1 MVISN
6 FVFVIMKINELVVHL
21 FNVLI
26 GKRRILFARRGIR
39 SAIRLVMRVKVKSCQ
54 DGMVVPLRKVIVFG
68 TWMIDGVIFIFSTL
82 RDQLHMEESLWWT
95 RYHLLPSSCHSL
107 EDYQNFYSFFVTL
120 ASVSHLWKFAFWLQI
135 CTGS

>member
-1 MVISN
+1 
-6 FVFVIMKINELVVHL
+6 MKINELVVHL

-68 TWMIDGVIFIFSTL
+68 T
-82 RDQLHMEESLWWT
+82 
-95 RYHLLPSSCHSL
+95 
-107 EDYQNFYSFFVTL
+107 
-120 ASVSHLWKFAFWLQI
+120 
-135 CTGS
+135 